1 MARLL
6 LFGAIAD
13 LAGTRQ
19 TVIEASTLGEL
30 LDAAT
35 DRFGESFGEALR
47 ACAIAVNGSKL
58 EALDPTIALEGDT
71 EVAVLP
77 PVSGGS
83 SDQATRKTATSD
95 ALAAGQAGTPSG
107 EDPVGGRISQPA
119 EAGAHEAQRY
129 AGEVRMADVSAKEPT
144 LRTATAECFLRA
156 EPQVIERV
164 LSGELPKGKA
174 LAVAEV
180 AAVLGAKATP
190 AIVPLCHPVAI
201 DGVTV
206 EFERHAADALRILAT
221 VRGRD
226 RTGFEMEALT
236 ASVAAA
242 LAIYDMAKQ
251 VTPDAVIGPVR
262 LLAKEGGSSGSWKA
276 NAEDSAGTYKADQ
289 TKLDI
294 TR

>member
-19 TVIEASTLGEL
+19 TVIEARTLGEL
-30 LDAAT
+30 IDVAT

-58 EALDPTIALEGDT
+58 EAFDPTIALEGDT

-83 SDQATRKTATSD
+83 VSSDH
-95 ALAAGQAGTPSG
+95 
-107 EDPVGGRISQPA
+107 
-119 EAGAHEAQRY
+119 GADKPT
-129 AGEVRMADVSAKEPT
+129 GEVRMADVSAKEPT

-156 EPQVIERV
+156 EPQVIERI
-164 LSGELPKGKA
+164 LRGELPKGKA

-262 LLAKEGGSSGSWKA
+262 LLAKEGGSSGSWRA
-276 NAEDSAGTYKADQ
+276 NAEDSAGTYKAGQ
-289 TKLDI
+289 TK
-294 TR
+294 